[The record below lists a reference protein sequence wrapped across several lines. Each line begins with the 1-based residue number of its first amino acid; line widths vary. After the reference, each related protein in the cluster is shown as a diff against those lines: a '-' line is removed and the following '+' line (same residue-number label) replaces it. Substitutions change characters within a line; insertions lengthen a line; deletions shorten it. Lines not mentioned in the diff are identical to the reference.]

1 MYGIRHCQSVSFTSA
16 PTGQVS
22 EKLIQLT
29 LIHQPS
35 LVHEK
40 LQYQH
45 VFLPKMQQ
53 QNNFLI
59 HFFLQFQR
67 NQTGCNGYPVQEKF
81 INQVP
86 VL

>member
-35 LVHEK
+35 LAQEK

-45 VFLPKMQQ
+45 VFLPKTQQ
-53 QNNFLI
+53 QNDLLI
-59 HFFLQFQR
+59 HFFLPFQR

-81 INQVP
+81 
-86 VL
+86 